1 MSDNSNETTSV
12 QALPEPINF
21 AILTARDTNQCKTL
35 FINDKGMLDKE
46 SSANPTTGNFK
57 QYQAGSMAELNAK
70 LEKLTAKQS
79 LVIGTPHRQ
88 DGKALQTGESINLTT
103 KRNPRANAIPRTK
116 EFIKYRNHAGLM
128 LFDID
133 GGGTYEQLLSF
144 IPELAGLATLK
155 RPSSSSFI
163 ADSAGNELVGA
174 KGLHIYVAVKNLKDV
189 ERIAGILWA
198 RQWLAKHGH
207 YLLSGGVKP
216 MLLERGIYDKAVLGM
231 PERLAFEAKPL
242 GKNGL
247 MQADFT
253 PHTRI
258 IEGALLDTSIITDLT
273 ATELEE
279 VEQLKNAA
287 KEAIEPEHK
296 KAIKQAKRDYIAK
309 TGKTAKDALRDYQ
322 KFAKREL
329 TPDFMLHTAKGE
341 RLVSSLTA
349 KDDGL
354 TMSDPFEP
362 DYDGGNTTKAKF
374 YWNEG
379 KNPKINSQAHG
390 GILYSL
396 PFLEPV
402 SAKPKSGEAKKTT
415 PATNNGGGDVNANGG
430 DLAGGYPTADQLP
443 CYRVYND
450 WTRIDD
456 ALTLKAGTYLH
467 YAKKNDDGVIVGVF
481 NVRICSP
488 LYIQSVTLD
497 QHGNNHGRFLQFI
510 PTRGGF
516 KKWCMPMALLGGSL
530 DVLKSELLSRGVS
543 FDIDN
548 IKHLPRYLHHFL
560 PKTTLEVA
568 TQTGWHKGAYILPE
582 TCIGSDDYFYQSEN
596 IHADVPYRKAGTLTK
611 WQDNIARYCVGNPL
625 LMLSVCCSFA
635 GALLKPTHQQG
646 GGFHFVGESSR
657 GKSTGLE
664 VACSVFG
671 DGTYKRTWKA
681 TGNGMEAT
689 AAMFNDGFLAL
700 DEISEC
706 NPKEVGGIVY
716 QLANGEGKS
725 RANRSG
731 GAKASYQWRVM
742 IVSNGETSIE
752 SAMQE
757 GGQRAKAGQL
767 IRMLSIPIFGN
778 YGAFNELH
786 DKQDGRALADHL
798 KTASLNYYGVAGIEY
813 LTKLVAEKRDL
824 CQLAERYTVAL
835 IDGDTLSPQESR
847 AAKRFALVALAG
859 ELATEYGVTG
869 WKRGDASHG
878 VKQCF
883 NQWRKS
889 FGGGDTEDRH
899 IKEAVQAYVEM
910 YGDARF
916 SNTNSDTRL
925 HGIRSGYWKD
935 DDAGGRVWLFTTSG
949 LMEAVKGYDLK
960 KAVSVLKACGWL
972 MPANDGKPAKPIRI
986 NSEVSKFYFIRFA
999 ESVTHVTLATN
1010 NGLQLQPTN
1019 GAGVTHVTHV
1029 TPKIAKVQSE
1039 NSEQIKKTMPVDNR
1053 GMV

>member
-1 MSDNSNETTSV
+1 MSDNSNETTRV

-374 YWNEG
+374 FWNDG
-379 KNPKINSQAHG
+379 KNPIINSQAHG
-390 GILYSL
+390 GIVYKLAK
-396 PFLEPV
+396 PEPV
-402 SAKPKSGEAKKTT
+402 TPRPKPSGEIE
-415 PATNNGGGDVNANGG
+415 PAHGGGEWVKWEWWIELCAHVDHFN
-430 DLAGGYPTADQLP
+430 
-443 CYRVYND
+443 
-450 WTRIDD
+450 
-456 ALTLKAGTYLH
+456 
-467 YAKKNDDGVIVGVF
+467 KNHAQV
-481 NVRICSP
+481 
-488 LYIQSVTLD
+488 
-497 QHGNNHGRFLQFI
+497 
-510 PTRGGF
+510 
-516 KKWCMPMALLGGSL
+516 LLGGKHRIMRVVPANHSPDNRETL
-530 DVLKSELLSRGVS
+530 EFFSQKELALAYQNDRIKVGEKNTRYGVEDVIKDKITAWAEHKESRTFKGGVIFKPYPPNKEQKGNAHYFNTWRGFAVQPKENRELLALVKFHIEKIVCSGNPELIAYFYNWIAFTVQQPDKPAGAAIVLRG
-543 FDIDN
+543 DKGCGKGTIG
-548 IKHLPRYLHHFL
+548 HFL
-560 PKTTLEVA
+560 RDIW
-568 TQTGWHKGAYILPE
+568 GNH
-582 TCIGSDDYFYQSEN
+582 
-596 IHADVPYRKAGTLTK
+596 GTHISNAK
-611 WQDNIARYCVGNPL
+611 
-625 LMLSVCCSFA
+625 
-635 GALLKPTHQQG
+635 
-646 GGFHFVGESSR
+646 HFVGN
-657 GKSTGLE
+657 
-664 VACSVFG
+664 F
-671 DGTYKRTWKA
+671 
-681 TGNGMEAT
+681 NGHLADTCFLFADEA
-689 AAMFNDGFLAL
+689 F
-700 DEISEC
+700 
-706 NPKEVGGIVY
+706 Y
-716 QLANGEGKS
+716 
-725 RANRSG
+725 SG
-731 GAKASYQWRVM
+731 
-742 IVSNGETSIE
+742 
-752 SAMQE
+752 
-757 GGQRAKAGQL
+757 
-767 IRMLSIPIFGN
+767 
-778 YGAFNELH
+778 
-786 DKQDGRALADHL
+786 DKQHEGVL
-798 KTASLNYYGVAGIEY
+798 K
-813 LTKLVAEKRDL
+813 
-824 CQLAERYTVAL
+824 AL
-835 IDGDTLSPQESR
+835 ITEPTIMVERKGIDAIPQPNYLKVLM
-847 AAKRFALVALAG
+847 A
-859 ELATEYGVTG
+859 
-869 WKRGDASHG
+869 
-878 VKQCF
+878 
-883 NQWRKS
+883 
-889 FGGGDTEDRH
+889 
-899 IKEAVQAYVEM
+899 
-910 YGDARF
+910 
-916 SNTNSDTRL
+916 TNSDFAVPASRDERRYFVVDVADSHIGNRNYFNSLLADRL
-925 HGIRSGYWKD
+925 NKEVQAAFLFEMLNRGIENFHTGDIPETDALKEQRAHSLCSVGKWLVDCLSNAHFEYKD
-935 DDAGGRVWLFTTSG
+935 GQHRI
-949 LMEAVKGYDLK
+949 MEAWDGAEKNF
-960 KAVSVLKACGWL
+960 SVLWQSYLLWCDDQRTGEY
-972 MPANDGKPAKPIRI
+972 NRT
-986 NSEVSKFYFIRFA
+986 SKNAFGRYLSSAGFIRRD
-999 ESVTHVTLATN
+999 S
-1010 NGLQLQPTN
+1010 N
-1019 GAGVTHVTHV
+1019 GATWRKMLTCENALRMFEDFQ
-1029 TPKIAKVQSE
+1029 KIT
-1039 NSEQIKKTMPVDNR
+1039 IKN
-1053 GMV
+1053 G